1 MDTNQRFS
9 KPKTQQLVPPPPAVP
24 VQSSYPDFLQGPQ
37 IAQAMTTQPPP
48 ATMPQ
53 PMTLQFG
60 APTRPVSPE
69 TQQLLGQRAK
79 QVDAAR
85 QALTEMQGGVIPN
98 VEAPKTTPFEAQ
110 MEQAMQARL
119 ADALSN
125 KSSAMD
131 RFNTGRNFGQKLAG
145 DIIVPL
151 MGTFSRN
158 AGSAAGAAEA
168 TQQIQQQIAT
178 NDAQERQDRA
188 ARNQTLA
195 NLSQVWE
202 NMSPSSTKNALALAH
217 LRLENATKQAAEK
230 RQAALDA
237 LAGAT
242 ASFNATKGIAEE
254 ETKGYSAENKA
265 NIDAGKL
272 ADETTKTANTG
283 KANDQK
289 DERGNRALDIKD
301 KAVDANIQT
310 QNDRTGIMG
319 QNANTNE
326 KNAETKR
333 DQGQQKINIDKHAK
347 EQAEAGKAVR
357 TLSTLTN
364 DIGAIDPKTGKLKHP
379 TLLEDTLN
387 NPAVLDEMDKQMGTP
402 GAARK
407 ALEGLKAQRDA
418 ATTAAA
424 QPQQGNDVFSQIGSM
439 IGGLMPGNRSAS
451 APTAKKDALPVLQKE
466 TPKEDNSTRIGSA
479 IEALHAKL
487 GHIPSAAEIKEELN
501 KGKKGK

>member
-1 MDTNQRFS
+1 
-9 KPKTQQLVPPPPAVP
+9 
-24 VQSSYPDFLQGPQ
+24 
-37 IAQAMTTQPPP
+37 
-48 ATMPQ
+48 MPQ

-119 ADALSN
+119 ADAFSN

-131 RFNTGRNFGQKLAG
+131 RFNAGRNFGQKLAG

-158 AGSAAGAAEA
+158 AGTAAGAAEA
-168 TQQIQQQIAT
+168 TQQIQEQIAT

-237 LAGAT
+237 LGGAT

-272 ADETTKTANTG
+272 ADETTKTFNKKEA
-283 KANDQK
+283 DSQK

-326 KNAETKR
+326 KNAETRR

-347 EQAEAGKAVR
+347 EQAEAGKAVK

-387 NPAVLDEMDKQMGTP
+387 NPAVLDEMDKQIGTP

-418 ATTAAA
+418 AAAA
-424 QPQQGNDVFSQIGSM
+424 QPQQATDDWRREAVELGWYGARQLGNAIA
-439 IGGLMPGNRSAS
+439 GLTDSRYSDLAKKE
-451 APTAKKDALPVLQKE
+451 ALPTLLKRMRPTGEKDALPVLQKE
-466 TPKEDNSTRIGSA
+466 TPNEDNSTRIGSV
-479 IEALHAKL
+479 IEALHSKL
-487 GHIPSAAEIKEELN
+487 GRVPSAAEIKEELN